1 MRPRFQIGELTMSER
16 KKSGILSNKNSRYVY
31 LLALLPFVFIVVM
44 YELLPLIMLVVDSFQ
59 LDKVSKTSN
68 ILFTL
73 GGTEFSLDNYTK
85 IFNTLSYQKAIENSL
100 KITLISTAV
109 GIIIAFLGARA
120 AYQSRG
126 KFRTV
131 YMTVLNMTSN
141 FAGVPLA
148 FAYMILLGNA
158 GVLKLLANKYGI
170 EFLSNFDLYTS
181 NGLTLMYIYFQ
192 IPLSTLLLIPAF
204 NGIRNE
210 WNEANMLLGGT
221 TTRFWGHVG
230 IPVLLPSILS
240 TLSVLFANALCAY
253 ATAYAL
259 LMNNFSLLPVNIS
272 ASFVGD
278 IKTKPK
284 LGAALSVVMMIILC
298 VVILI
303 NNGVTKLT
311 TKWERGSK
319 S

>member
-1 MRPRFQIGELTMSER
+1 MSER

>member
-1 MRPRFQIGELTMSER
+1 MSER

-221 TTRFWGHVG
+221 TGRFWGHVG